1 MTSIKHI
8 VTATYQKN
16 VRIMRSK
23 ITENK
28 EFTNQ
33 LENIRKIK
41 HHL

>member
-8 VTATYQKN
+8 VAATYQKN